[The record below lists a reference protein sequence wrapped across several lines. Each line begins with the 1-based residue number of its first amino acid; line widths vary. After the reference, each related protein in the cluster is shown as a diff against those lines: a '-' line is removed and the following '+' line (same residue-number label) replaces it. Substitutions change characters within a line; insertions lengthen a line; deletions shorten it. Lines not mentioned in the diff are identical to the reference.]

1 MHLSLKFLSSLV
13 SALGI
18 LAALIWFQSADKVP
32 LQLTAQISAQELN
45 TLPSETVPEKAITEF
60 PQGATEASRWR
71 NVDDNV
77 MGGIS
82 QGGITITT
90 NNTGLFQGTLSL
102 ENNGG
107 FSSVR
112 RDTSDYDFSDVSS
125 ISTRVKG
132 DGRRYQLRVHTR
144 DADQVTYRASFETV
158 ADEWQTVTVALEEFE
173 PVFRGR
179 IIESAP
185 VLSADGIYQVGF
197 LIADKR
203 SGDFR
208 LEIDWI
214 GVE

>member
-60 PQGATEASRWR
+60 PQGAAEASRWR

-82 QGGITITT
+82 QGEITITT